1 MDRISIVVVDDH
13 HLFRQGVIDVLSLN
27 PELNI
32 VGQTA
37 NGEEGLN
44 LIRKLKPNVALV
56 DVNLPGL
63 NGPQIA
69 RNILHEKIPSRV
81 IFLTAYNDT
90 EQKIL
95 AMNLGVAAYC
105 AKDILPENLV
115 NVIHQVSQ
123 GDYVF
128 DEHIISQSELELYAE
143 KSKKDI
149 LDHPLYSHEAF
160 QPLSTREMQVLDSI
174 THGLSNKEIARLLYI
189 SQQTVKNH
197 ITRILRKL
205 NVSDRTQAAVFALQR
220 GWVRLDQD
228 ETRK

>member
-69 RNILHEKIPSRV
+69 RSILQEKIPSRV

-174 THGLSNKEIARLLYI
+174 THGLSNKEIARLLDI

-197 ITRILRKL
+197 ITTILRKL